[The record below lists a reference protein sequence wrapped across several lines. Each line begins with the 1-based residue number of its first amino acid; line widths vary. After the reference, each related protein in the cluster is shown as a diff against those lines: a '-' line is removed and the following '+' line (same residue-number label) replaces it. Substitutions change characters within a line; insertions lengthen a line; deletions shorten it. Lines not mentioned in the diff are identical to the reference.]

1 MTGLPDFTQVYF
13 ANADG
18 VPPAPTGEAWTT
30 PEGIEVAQA
39 YSAADTA
46 GLDHIQ
52 SYPGIAPYL
61 RGPYPAMYVTQ
72 PWTIRQYA
80 GFSTAEES
88 NAFYRRNIAAGQKG
102 LSVAFD
108 LATHRGYD
116 SDHPRVKGDVGH
128 VDQMFAQRRDVHVLP
143 SGFGIVGQ
151 NPDDLGNRGKGALTR
166 FLWNFGVMRL
176 PAMPVRMV
184 VRLTDRHRRKG
195 CGAKGKDGRNGSG
208 HDSLSL
214 GRATFATGSRT
225 GI

>member
-1 MTGLPDFTQVYF
+1 MTGLPDFTQVSF

-80 GFSTAEES
+80 GLQSPYARIARLCES
-88 NAFYRRNIAAGQKG
+88 E
-102 LSVAFD
+102 S
-108 LATHRGYD
+108 
-116 SDHPRVKGDVGH
+116 
-128 VDQMFAQRRDVHVLP
+128 
-143 SGFGIVGQ
+143 
-151 NPDDLGNRGKGALTR
+151 
-166 FLWNFGVMRL
+166 
-176 PAMPVRMV
+176 
-184 VRLTDRHRRKG
+184 
-195 CGAKGKDGRNGSG
+195 
-208 HDSLSL
+208 SLSEL
-214 GRATFATGSRT
+214 ANWIVDCVVGPTVDTVESSKVQHIG
-225 GI
+225 